1 VLPLFFAAN
10 AVRVLLTDTYVRAAY
25 PRLGREEIL
34 SESRRT
40 ELALLG
46 LRAVDPV
53 RGERVSIL
61 RAARLPDGSR
71 AFRVEEVRHM
81 RDVRSWLLRLHV
93 LQVLVAG
100 ALVALAWRTRLVLA
114 RALRAGAVATGL
126 VTVVALTA
134 MAFEFDVVLLAF
146 HKLLF
151 AGESWHFADEDTLI
165 RVYPEQF
172 WNWTGIAMGLL
183 VALQAAAAFAAG
195 EAIARRSRNARA

>member
-1 VLPLFFAAN
+1 M
-10 AVRVLLTDTYVRAAY
+10 RAAY
-25 PRLGREEIL
+25 PHLEREELL

-46 LRAVDPV
+46 LHAVDPV
-53 RGERVSIL
+53 RREHVSIL

-81 RDVRSWLLRLHV
+81 RDVRSWLRRLHL

-100 ALVALAWRTRLVLA
+100 ALGALAWRARLVLA
-114 RALRAGAVATGL
+114 CALRAGAVATGF
-126 VTVVALTA
+126 VAVAALTA
-134 MAFEFDVVLLAF
+134 MAFDFDVVLLAF

-151 AGESWHFADEDTLI
+151 AGDSWHFADEDTLI

-172 WNWTGIAMGLL
+172 WNWTGIAIGLL
-183 VALQAAAAFAAG
+183 VAVQAAVAFAAG